1 MATAP
6 NSDVTQQME
15 ELLTC
20 CFCLNNLNEPITLPC
35 FHSFCKEC
43 LARYVEIQRKEARWE
58 GRPEHLF
65 DCPTCRT
72 QFQLKQDESVKGL
85 SSNFFINNLL
95 DILKI
100 QQEAQKP
107 PCESCCAPQ
116 VSTQYRCT
124 DCQRYLCGN
133 CVSTHNNDFSD
144 HVVLTLQELAKPE
157 NHAKSKETPRCQKH
171 CHENQPCAY
180 YCRTCEK
187 LICVHCIVFD
197 HPKSDH
203 SYQPLTQAT
212 DQQKKTLKICS
223 DILQKKSSEGQSALK
238 QISSA
243 SLLLE
248 VNTKKARE
256 AILKQQNEILNEI
269 TRKLEI
275 ETRLLCNE
283 VDENYRQ
290 VSKILANQHND
301 MTAYLEKV
309 NGSLVLAENIIKKG
323 NEEEILSLGKEIEIN
338 ASKIEKECPKMM
350 QPVHNGSIEYRA
362 KSSKSTVDTI
372 NRNNLGNVGRLLNFY
387 YYTL

>member
-43 LARYVEIQRKEARWE
+43 LARYVEIQRKEARQE

-72 QFQLKQDESVKGL
+72 QIQLKQDESVKGL

-116 VSTQYRCT
+116 VSDQYRCT

-144 HVVLTLQELAKPE
+144 HVVLTLEELAKPE

-171 CHENQPCAY
+171 CHENQPC
-180 YCRTCEK
+180 
-187 LICVHCIVFD
+187 
-197 HPKSDH
+197 
-203 SYQPLTQAT
+203 
-212 DQQKKTLKICS
+212 QQKKTLKICS
-223 DILQKKSSEGQSALK
+223 DILEKKSSEGQSALK

-309 NGSLVLAENIIKKG
+309 NGSLVLAKNIIKKG
-323 NEEEILSLGKEIEIN
+323 NEEEILSLGKQIEIN

-362 KSSKSTVDTI
+362 KSSKSIVDTI
-372 NRNNLGNVGRLLNFY
+372 NRNNLGNVGRPLNFY